1 MKAVLA
7 MIVALGFLNFTHA
20 EESTAEKANA
30 KANDMKRTVK
40 KKGHR
45 VEEMVCAEGDAK
57 CLAKKAGHR
66 GQEGTDYAKDKAKET
81 TDKVDSDAK
90 PR

>member
-1 MKAVLA
+1 
-7 MIVALGFLNFTHA
+7 MIVALGFLNFAHA

-30 KANDMKRTVK
+30 KAHDMKRTLK

-45 VEEMVCAEGDAK
+45 VEEMVCSEGDAK

-66 GQEGTDYAKDKAKET
+66 AEEGTDYTKDKAKET
-81 TDKVDSDAK
+81 MDKIDSDSK